1 MMIHTGSA
9 VRLGIF
15 DEIKEMCSRLG
26 IAFVSNG
33 SVQSNPKIEL
43 IRELVFEN
51 IQDHKPERVDR
62 LYADRQGGDGIFA
75 GFRDAALRSP
85 QKEMV

>member
-15 DEIKEMCSRLG
+15 DEIRAMCERLG
-26 IAFVSNG
+26 ITFVSNG

-43 IRELVFEN
+43 IRELVEEGRSEKTDMLLAVLN
-51 IQDHKPERVDR
+51 PEFTMT
-62 LYADRQGGDGIFA
+62 L
-75 GFRDAALRSP
+75 S
-85 QKEMV
+85 